1 MRRCKKKKV
10 MIAVQQH
17 SSTVDSCVSPGHCYL
32 FIKTIERAHLP
43 KDLWEK
49 IKLPRNYAQALALLD
64 KHLAYWPNFIVHKAK
79 QRLTKIHQMLI
90 RMRKLKLQ
98 QKCVALRL
106 YSTALGVV
114 LNRVSLHRVKLVG
127 LTSKVERREA
137 KRETKALKAARLT
150 DAIKAELLERLKA
163 VRGDATS

>member
-1 MRRCKKKKV
+1 M
-10 MIAVQQH
+10 
-17 SSTVDSCVSPGHCYL
+17 DSLRVVTGHCYL

-43 KDLWEK
+43 KDMWEK

-98 QKCVALRL
+98 SKCVHR
-106 YSTALGVV
+106 GVQCV
-114 LNRVSLHRVKLVG
+114 ADACCL
-127 LTSKVERREA
+127 LTC
-137 KRETKALKAARLT
+137 
-150 DAIKAELLERLKA
+150 LLAWLQNQA
-163 VRGDATS
+163 GWDPQQS